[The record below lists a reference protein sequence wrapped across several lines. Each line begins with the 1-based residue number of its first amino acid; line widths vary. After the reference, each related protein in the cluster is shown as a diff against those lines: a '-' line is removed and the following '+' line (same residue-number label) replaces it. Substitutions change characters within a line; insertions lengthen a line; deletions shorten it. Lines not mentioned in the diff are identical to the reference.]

1 MREWTKPKDLTEQV
15 LRLWDKGRILAAKV
29 TGEPLFPLSLR
40 LHRPEAAAYSG
51 SFEDVRK
58 WIRTLEDGSRTK
70 RGFGYDVEWSDVNH
84 RQLGRNRIP
93 RAVTLPT
100 ETDALK
106 LIGRENEFLRFGQLL
121 KATTNSFPDL
131 LGWLA
136 RKPLMALDHAADW
149 ARVLSV
155 LGWFK
160 EHPQSSL
167 YLRQLD
173 IEGVDT
179 KFIETRKPLLTELL
193 DIVLRRVADPQD
205 RVSAQTFEQSYGL
218 RSRPPIIRFRVL
230 DESLAIGSLLDI
242 ATPAAQ
248 FASLRIP
255 AKRVFIT
262 ENEVNGLAFPS
273 VAESIV
279 VFGLGYGLDLLSQAL
294 WMRECDIHYWGD
306 LDTHGFAMLDKLR
319 AAFPAARSLL
329 MDRETLLTHRALW
342 GREVVPFRGA
352 LTRLKP
358 DERELFDALTQNL
371 FGQGIRLEQERIS
384 FRHVRKVIWDI
395 AGETPS
401 AG

>member
-1 MREWTKPKDLTEQV
+1 
-15 LRLWDKGRILAAKV
+15 
-29 TGEPLFPLSLR
+29 
-40 LHRPEAAAYSG
+40 
-51 SFEDVRK
+51 
-58 WIRTLEDGSRTK
+58 
-70 RGFGYDVEWSDVNH
+70 
-84 RQLGRNRIP
+84 
-93 RAVTLPT
+93 
-100 ETDALK
+100 
-106 LIGRENEFLRFGQLL
+106 
-121 KATTNSFPDL
+121 
-131 LGWLA
+131 
-136 RKPLMALDHAADW
+136 MALDHAADW

-160 EHPQSSL
+160 EHPRSSL

-205 RVSAQTFEQSYGL
+205 GVSAQTFEQSYGL

-262 ENEVNGLAFPS
+262 ENEVNGLALPS

-329 MDRETLLTHRALW
+329 MDRETLLTHRPLW
-342 GREVVPFRGA
+342 GREEVPFRGA

-358 DERELFDALTQNL
+358 NERELFDALTQNL

-384 FRHVRKVIWDI
+384 FRHVRQVIWDI
-395 AGETPS
+395 VGETTS

>member
-1 MREWTKPKDLTEQV
+1 MREWTKPKDLAEQV
-15 LRLWDKGRILAAKV
+15 LRLWDKGRILVAKV

-40 LHRPEAAAYSG
+40 LRRPEAAAYSG

-100 ETDALK
+100 EADALK
-106 LIGRENEFLRFGQLL
+106 LIGRENEFLRFEQLL
-121 KATTNSFPDL
+121 KTTTNSFPDL

-193 DIVLRRVADPQD
+193 DIVLRRVGDPQD
-205 RVSAQTFEQSYGL
+205 RILAQTFEQSYGL

-329 MDRETLLTHRALW
+329 MDRETLLEHRALW

-358 DERELFDALTQNL
+358 GEREIFDALTQNL

-384 FRHVRKVIWDI
+384 FRHVRQVIWDI
-395 AGETPS
+395 VGETPS